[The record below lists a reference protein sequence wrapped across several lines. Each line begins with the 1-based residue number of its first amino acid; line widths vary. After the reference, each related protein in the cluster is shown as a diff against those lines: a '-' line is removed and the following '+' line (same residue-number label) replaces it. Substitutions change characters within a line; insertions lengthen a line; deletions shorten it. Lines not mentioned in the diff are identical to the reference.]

1 MEHISVLLNESVA
14 MLEVKPDGVYV
25 DCTLGRGG
33 HAAAILQQLSPSGL
47 LLAFD
52 RDDQAIVQ
60 SQQTLSKIGANFK
73 IIKGNFDQLKL
84 LLATKNVTKVDGI
97 LYDLGV
103 SSPQFDQNDRGFSYR
118 NDGPLDMRMDQ
129 EQSLT
134 AQEVVNT
141 YSQTQL
147 SEILTKY
154 GDEQFASQ
162 IAQEIIKSRPL
173 TSTLQLVGV
182 IKKALPQKVLKQ
194 KKHPAKKTFQAW
206 RVYVNDEMNSLEKSF
221 RQAFDLV
228 KPQGRI
234 CLITF
239 QSQEEAVVKKLIKE
253 VTISPYQQVLKN
265 LPLEVD
271 DGTKFKLITP
281 SPIKPSK
288 KELTLNPRAHS
299 AKLWVV
305 EKK

>member
-1 MEHISVLLNESVA
+1 MPTLKLLLQNWVRTIKMEHISVLLNESVA
-14 MLEVKPDGVYV
+14 MLQVKPDGVYV

-33 HAAAILQQLSPSGL
+33 HAAAILRQLSPTGL
-47 LLAFD
+47 LLALD
-52 RDDQAIVQ
+52 RDDQAIEQ
-60 SQQTLSKIGANFK
+60 SQQTLSKIGVNFK

-84 LLATKNVTKVDGI
+84 LLATKDVTKVDGI

-141 YSQTQL
+141 YSQDQL

-154 GDEQFASQ
+154 GDEQFARQ
-162 IAQEIIKSRPL
+162 IASEIIKSRPL

-194 KKHPAKKTFQAW
+194 KKHPAKKTFQAL
-206 RVYVNDEMNSLEKSF
+206 RVYVNDEMNSLEKSL

-228 KPQGRI
+228 EPQGRI

-253 VTISPYQQVLKN
+253 VTISPRQQVLKN
-265 LPLEVD
+265 LP
-271 DGTKFKLITP
+271 
-281 SPIKPSK
+281 
-288 KELTLNPRAHS
+288 
-299 AKLWVV
+299 
-305 EKK
+305 